1 MAGQGRREAEGER
14 EEDIRWGLYYILR
27 IDLCFLFLN
36 DLTFVDL
43 AMFDGHLSSTNISRL
58 GDQSRSADGTRL

>member
-14 EEDIRWGLYYILR
+14 EEDILWGLYYILR
-27 IDLCFLFLN
+27 IDLCFLCLN